1 MWLRDWCRRCWDG
14 LRRGCGRCWTAI
26 RNFELGAQRKRALWR
41 LWAFIWLA
49 GFGYVLGIILGL
61 LALIWG
67 AADLLLSLVFNR
79 DGLSSDSM
87 PARVLRSWFDW
98 QRQLSAFAITGAGG
112 MVWFPRPTSA

>member
-1 MWLRDWCRRCWDG
+1 MTLREWSRRSWNG
-14 LRRGCGRCWTAI
+14 LKRSCGRCWGAI
-26 RNFELGAQRKRALWR
+26 RDFELGEQRKRALWR
-41 LWAFIWLA
+41 VWAVIWLG
-49 GFGYVLGIILGL
+49 GFGYVLGLILGL

-112 MVWFPRPTSA
+112 MIWFPRPTSA